1 MRYWF
6 NHKIGDGCYIYKE
19 SEDLKDIY
27 KKAWAEMM
35 ESSDD
40 WELFNVDRLEIHDG
54 LAFKVRIVMVGRCFL
69 SPDLNDLIGEITV
82 TRPGQDVV
90 LQPVVKREFFI
101 KPYDG
106 LPGWEQ
112 ILEGVYNEEDD

>member
-1 MRYWF
+1 MRFWF

-19 SEDLKDIY
+19 SDDLKDIY
-27 KKAWAEMM
+27 QKAWAEMM
-35 ESSDD
+35 EASDD

-54 LAFKVRIVMVGRCFL
+54 LSFNIRLVMVGRCFL

-101 KPYDG
+101 RPYDG
-106 LPGWEQ
+106 LPGWDQ
-112 ILEGVYNEEDD
+112 IIEGVYNED